1 MVSFIEFITE
11 VKTISSSGREAA
23 RHVKKY
29 ILPFI
34 GQEATHVVSSGVPGF
49 NEGDKVT
56 IHSHEEHNGKHYVH
70 ISKPGSSE
78 KVRVPTSKLYKN
90 KIQRNKGFEK
100 ENSLVNHLNKH
111 GLMDGHGAG
120 ASGGNDFHLIDKRKP
135 ISKSDNGTGENVNKI
150 QGEHKPGLLS
160 EHKSSLKTSA
170 FGQITLTRHPQTGK
184 FHISD
189 EARSKR
195 PEFAAHVE
203 KAMVTTHDGR
213 RIRLLDHLNEQQ
225 PLGYEPKAGRST
237 ATDIH
242 GEEQDLSP
250 AHAYMRDHHVS
261 VVHIDGHGT
270 FRAGESEHKDVHGL
284 NLPKFEGKGRF
295 RVRQKTPDPN
305 KRTIQFSAL
314 SANKSPLDISTDEGA
329 QSMKKILGHS
339 DTNSSINNTVK
350 APTAPSV
357 AIAKP
362 KKSALPQEQKPKQG
376 SEDWAAAAVKK
387 QSQKQKPI
395 WGSEDWAAVAGK
407 KPRKTN

>member
-1 MVSFIEFITE
+1 MPTL
-11 VKTISSSGREAA
+11 KNKNRA
-23 RHVKKY
+23 
-29 ILPFI
+29 
-34 GQEATHVVSSGVPGF
+34 QAT
-49 NEGDKVT
+49 T
-56 IHSHEEHNGKHYVH
+56 
-70 ISKPGSSE
+70 
-78 KVRVPTSKLYKN
+78 LKN
-90 KIQRNKGFEK
+90 KIQKNKGFEK
-100 ENSLVNHLNKH
+100 EDSLVNHLNKH
-111 GLMDGHGAG
+111 GIMKGHGAG
-120 ASGGNDFHLIDKRKP
+120 ASDDNDFHLIDKRKP
-135 ISKSDNGTGENVNKI
+135 ISKSDNGTGKNVNKI
-150 QGEHKPGLLS
+150 QG

-170 FGQITLTRHPQTGK
+170 FGQITLSRHPQTGE

-189 EARSKR
+189 EARANR

-225 PLGYEPKAGRST
+225 PLDYKSKAGNSK
-237 ATDIH
+237 ATDIY
-242 GEEQDLSP
+242 GEDQDLSP